1 MLDAGAF
8 LFGTSR
14 RVDGLV
20 DGGFVMAAV
29 PPRLGNVQARL
40 ENRWVLVSGR
50 FGDTAARS
58 CRATGATG
66 ETPGPSDAV
75 AICRSVFVVSSIQP
89 LGAPSTTTADAPAPG
104 EAPVA
109 ARRPCGDGGEVTL
122 ADLLYTTG
130 DYAGPLT
137 VEFGAGMAPMLMSD
151 LALDCFGD
159 RTLRFTAWVRDPGV
173 VGWEPLFGLE
183 PVWFRSAKSGLFVSV
198 AEEPPPGVTP
208 LVALA
213 VPPALGDLQAKHV
226 GRWVTVTGHFDDA
239 AAATCTAKG
248 VAGHTPSATEAVTIC
263 RATFVV
269 TGVSRAGPPG
279 TATDPS
285 VPPVE
290 PADVGEWLA
299 LSAALGALLVAWLR
313 DRFHHA

>member
-1 MLDAGAF
+1 MKRFGPLARVSIPLVLGVGLLLPGGLVPPPAAGA
-8 LFGTSR
+8 TN
-14 RVDGLV
+14 
-20 DGGFVMAAV
+20 
-29 PPRLGNVQARL
+29 P
-40 ENRWVLVSGR
+40 
-50 FGDTAARS
+50 
-58 CRATGATG
+58 CRAG
-66 ETPGPSDAV
+66 SD
-75 AICRSVFVVSSIQP
+75 
-89 LGAPSTTTADAPAPG
+89 
-104 EAPVA
+104 
-109 ARRPCGDGGEVTL
+109 VTL
-122 ADLLYTTG
+122 ADLELAAAG
-130 DYAGPLT
+130 DYEGPVARKYPTDPLL
-137 VEFGAGMAPMLMSD
+137 VSE
-151 LALDCFGD
+151 LALDCYGG

-173 VGWEPLFGLE
+173 VGWENLYGVAPR
-183 PVWFRSAKSGLFVSV
+183 WFRSAQGLFVTSR
-198 AEEPPPGVTP
+198 AEAPPGTSP
-208 LVALA
+208 LLVLA

-269 TGVSRAGPPG
+269 ETVARTGPPG